1 MELLKNPFFALG
13 ATLRDNKRRIMDL
26 AEEKSLVSDEAAV
39 RNARAMLSNPRRRLA
54 AEIGWLP
61 GVGPKRISKTISIL
75 KREPAKIRRLRFLPS
90 LARANLLADGLIGVV
105 EQLPKHQV
113 ARWIVELAD
122 AHDKIEAERT
132 VTLLN
137 EERLVAGFPAISD
150 PQIVDAELQ
159 DRRQHYR
166 QAIKR
171 ALNQLSTPSL
181 VKVVTIAVNQAT
193 DNGDSHAPILIDDL
207 VDSYEVEAQ
216 GFFETETKNIKNLVQ
231 DVRSAVERDDGQEH
245 IRRLVSQLEDVVKN
259 WDRVAQPIQ
268 VSARSRGTSHGMS
281 HEIAGEI
288 RSLAIDLFNEHGL
301 LDISKKLTE
310 LLQEVF
316 AEVDSLAEQSEE
328 DATTLDKIAKQRSQ
342 FLAEMEARAEAWNRE
357 ITYEADVG
365 LMLKNKLRISPDGVQ
380 WKGSKIPLEEIKR
393 LRWGGTRHS
402 VNGIPTGTT
411 YIIFV
416 GGERG
421 STTIELRNQRI
432 YSEFVE
438 RLWKTAG
445 VRLLTE
451 MLKGLRAGK
460 RYRFGT
466 AIFTDYGVVLERR
479 KFFSANEAVP
489 CKWTDVVIGNN
500 AGTFY
505 IAKKD
510 EKKVAVEFPYQ
521 EMDNVHILESAMR
534 VFLKSSSSRLSDLLD
549 KSN

>member
-1 MELLKNPFFALG
+1 MELLENPFFSLD
-13 ATLRDNKRRIMDL
+13 ATLRDNRRCIMDL

-61 GVGPKRISKTISIL
+61 GVGPKRISKAISIL

-105 EQLPKHQV
+105 EQVPKHQV

-122 AHDKIEAERT
+122 AHDKIEVEQT

-171 ALNQLSTPSL
+171 ALDQLSTPSL
-181 VKVVTIAVNQAT
+181 VKIVTIAVNQAT

-207 VDSYEVEAQ
+207 VDSYEVDAQ
-216 GFFETETKNIKNLVQ
+216 EFFETETKNIEVLVQ
-231 DVRSAVERDDGQEH
+231 GVRSAVERDDGQEH

-268 VSARSRGTSHGMS
+268 VSARSRGTNHGMS

-301 LDISKKLTE
+301 LDISKRLTE

-316 AEVDSLAEQSEE
+316 AEVDRLSEQSDE

-411 YIIFV
+411 YNIFV

-421 STTIELRNQRI
+421 STTIELRNQQI
-432 YSEFVE
+432 YSQFVE

-466 AIFTDYGVVLERR
+466 TVVTDYGVVLERR
-479 KFFSANEAVP
+479 KLFSANEAVP
-489 CKWTDVVIGNN
+489 CKWTDVVIGNG

-505 IAKKD
+505 IAKKN
-510 EKKVAVEFPYQ
+510 EQKVAGEFPYQ
-521 EMDNVHILESAMR
+521 EMDNVHILEAAMR
-534 VFLKSSSSRLSDLLD
+534 VFSKSASSRLSDLLD
-549 KSN
+549 KPD

>member
-421 STTIELRNQRI
+421 RTTIELRNQRI

>member
-150 PQIVDAELQ
+150 PKIVNAELQ

-245 IRRLVSQLEDVVKN
+245 IRRLISQLEDVVKN

-421 STTIELRNQRI
+421 RTTIELRNQRI